1 MYVHVRGVATIMN
14 VQGLETCQNEKN
26 VKRLIDCHLG
36 GQVRGPMSRFTV
48 FRLTLHLSL
57 VVH

>member
-14 VQGLETCQNEKN
+14 VQGLESAKMKTN